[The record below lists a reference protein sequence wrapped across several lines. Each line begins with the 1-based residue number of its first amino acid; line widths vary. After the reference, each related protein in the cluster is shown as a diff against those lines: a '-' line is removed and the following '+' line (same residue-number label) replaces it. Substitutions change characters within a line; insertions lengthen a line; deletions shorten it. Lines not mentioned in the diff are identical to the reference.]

1 MDKRPCPIC
10 TRLNEPQETHCW
22 FCHAELPPVSADQPQ
37 SSDWLSGL
45 RLDQGTTSDN
55 SPILPTESS
64 EGDGTEK
71 PEEFVPDWLSRIRS
85 KEAAERAE
93 KKAEEDKYWA
103 EKQSHSGVPDWLQSL
118 NEDTAEIKTTNQDV
132 PSPPDPNKVPSASP
146 IEEPSIT
153 SASGD
158 DWLESLKSWQ
168 PVDETENIIQTE
180 NPQINESPAE
190 IEIMPQPQPQ
200 ESPEILPEPEFDLE
214 KIFSPLIEELVNE
227 PEKPAEPVEPQEVVL
242 PVGFQ
247 PFDITF
253 DETEIQETYNQPE
266 QADNDTSATVESYP
280 EVEHEIESVPVLPGE
295 SFDNQPSE
303 DHLAAN
309 LEPIIEDSSALPLE
323 SAQLIFPE
331 DQINVA
337 QQLDQS
343 GLDFL
348 TDQIDFTQPQP
359 GIQVEHEEIVE
370 GVSADEISAEHP
382 IDPFKADDILLE
394 PFVPDDLP
402 EWLTDVKPIEKP
414 VKEKPRI
421 VTPAVDDGSPKP
433 EKGNMP
439 VWLAAL
445 RPVEAVEMAAM
456 PEEKTQE
463 GETTEGDQAA
473 NVMAGISAATFN
485 GKPSDLGGGLKVSN
499 RQKTNATLLSVIAAN
514 AESVEESE
522 KSFAVGINS
531 TLWRSLLALV
541 FIVVAFLG
549 GTLLN
554 GYGLQPALFPGEVV
568 HTFDRIN
575 SIALDKTVLIAG
587 DFEAGF
593 AGEIRLTS
601 QALIEHIMRRN
612 LNIALMSINPV
623 DSALLVDQIEKG
635 LAVVPSYQAVGK
647 VVDLGY
653 FPGGAIAVQDL
664 GNSFSNTVPLTAD
677 LVATSSQEL
686 LKNIQ
691 NMADFG
697 AIIVITDKAETARVW
712 IEQLQPT
719 LGGTPL
725 LMVTSA
731 QASPLIQPYYQSGQV
746 SGIVSGMAGGL
757 VYERIMGS
765 TGEAGR
771 NQTSLQLLSVLMAVL
786 VLSGGFISL
795 VKPDSTGGKHQ

>member
-22 FCHAELPPVSADQPQ
+22 FCHAELAPVSTDQPQ

-45 RLDQGTTSDN
+45 RQDQDATSDN
-55 SPILPTESS
+55 NPILPAESTKS
-64 EGDGTEK
+64 NETDK
-71 PEEFVPDWLSRIRS
+71 PDEFVPDWLSRIRS
-85 KEAAERAE
+85 KEAVERAE
-93 KKAEEDKYWA
+93 KKAQEDKYWA

-118 NEDTAEIKTTNQDV
+118 NEDNAEIKTNNEV
-132 PSPPDPNKVPSASP
+132 EPAPPDPNKVKSASP
-146 IEEPSIT
+146 IEEPST
-153 SASGD
+153 TFASGD

-168 PVDETENIIQTE
+168 SADETDNLIQPENLEIT
-180 NPQINESPAE
+180 ESPAE
-190 IEIMPQPQPQ
+190 IEITPQPESQ
-200 ESPEILPEPEFDLE
+200 EFPEILPEPEFDLG
-214 KIFSPLIEELVNE
+214 KIFSPLIEEPVIE
-227 PEKPAEPVEPQEVVL
+227 SEKPAEPQGVVL
-242 PVGFQ
+242 PEGFQ
-247 PFDITF
+247 PFDLTF
-253 DETEIQETYNQPE
+253 DETEIQETNRQPE
-266 QADNDTSATVESYP
+266 QVDSDLSSTVDSRPQE
-280 EVEHEIESVPVLPGE
+280 ELEIESAPVLPNE
-295 SFDNQPSE
+295 NVDNHFSNE
-303 DHLAAN
+303 DLAIS
-309 LEPIIEDSSALPLE
+309 LEPIIEDSPVQPLE
-323 SAQLIFPE
+323 SAQPIFSD
-331 DQINVA
+331 DQIDIS
-337 QQLDQS
+337 QSLDQS
-343 GLDFL
+343 GLNFFNDL
-348 TDQIDFTQPQP
+348 IDVTQPQP
-359 GIQVEHEEIVE
+359 NILIEPEEIVE
-370 GVSADEISAEHP
+370 NVPTDEVSADIP
-382 IDPFKADDILLE
+382 INPFKGDDLLLE
-394 PFVPDDLP
+394 PFAPDDLP

-414 VKEKPRI
+414 VKEKPRS
-421 VTPAVDDGSPKP
+421 VTPAVDDGSPRP
-433 EKGNMP
+433 EKGNLP

-445 RPVEAVEMAAM
+445 RPVEAVEMVAI
-456 PEEKTQE
+456 PEEKAQE
-463 GETTEGDQAA
+463 GETTDGDQAA
-473 NVMAGISAATFN
+473 NVMLEISAATFI
-485 GKPSDLGGGLKVSN
+485 GKPSDLSGGLRVSN
-499 RQKTNATLLSVIAAN
+499 RQKTNAALLSEIAAN
-514 AESVEESE
+514 AETVEESE
-522 KSFAVGINS
+522 KNSAVGIKN

-549 GTLLN
+549 GTVLN

-575 SIALDKTVLIAG
+575 SIAADKTVLIAG

-623 DSALLVDQIEKG
+623 DSALLADQIERG
-635 LAVVPSYQAVGK
+635 LAFVPTYQAVGK

-664 GNSFSNTVPLTAD
+664 GNSFANTVPLTAD
-677 LVATSSQEL
+677 LVATSSIDS

-719 LGGTPL
+719 LNGTPL

-771 NQTSLQLLSVLMAVL
+771 NHTSLQLLSVLMAAL
-786 VLSGGFISL
+786 VLGGGFISL
-795 VKPDSTGGKHQ
+795 VKPDSTGGKRQ